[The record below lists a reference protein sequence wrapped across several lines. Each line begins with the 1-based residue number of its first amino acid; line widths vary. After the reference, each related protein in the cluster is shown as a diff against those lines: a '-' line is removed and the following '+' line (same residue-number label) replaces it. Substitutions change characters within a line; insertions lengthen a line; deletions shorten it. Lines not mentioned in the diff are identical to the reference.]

1 MNEYDLLGN
10 WSLLLALVVCGLGAA
25 AAVLAAWKK
34 SSPLLDLSRSAVYGA
49 ALLLTLA
56 SIRLLLAFLNNE
68 FRIEYVASYSERAMP
83 VGYKIAAFWAG
94 QNGSLLLWAWLVGV
108 LASLAAWWSRR
119 DPGRQQ
125 AVLLGVLLVAT
136 GYFLALLRWAMN
148 PFELLPQ
155 SPIDGNGMN
164 PLLQDMAMILH
175 PPLLF
180 VGYAGYTVPLALTAA
195 ALACGGG
202 LDVRWLNRVR
212 QWNLA
217 SWIFLTAGIVLGAQW
232 AYIELGWGGYWG
244 WDPVEN
250 ASLLPWFTSTALLHT
265 LIIQRYRDRM
275 KWWNTILIA
284 LSFLLCLFATYLTRS
299 GVIASVHAFGQS
311 NLGWFFLG
319 FMGVALLAWG
329 ALLGWRHEMHRAR
342 AGAWRLWSRE
352 SFVWAG
358 AALLMLMLLGV
369 LLGTMYPLISALF
382 SKTPITQGPSF
393 YNTLI
398 VPMGFVMAVVMA
410 VAPLLPLGKAALPP
424 RRLAVTLGAGVV
436 ALLIVAAVTLTQT
449 GYLAALTRHGF
460 KTAGWDRLSGAL
472 WLGGAAGIVTVAI
485 VAAVWELVLATMLGE
500 AAFRAR
506 QRRVGALSAHVG
518 LALAVLGLAGSA
530 FAVKSDTSVDQGQSI
545 SLGGY
550 TLRYDAVR
558 MVRGANYAALEAD
571 IALISPDGSTR
582 TLRPQKRIYHKH
594 PDKPNSEVDVRS
606 TPKDDV
612 YVSLLGWDPNTRQI
626 GIHAMVHPLVIWI
639 WLGSA
644 LLMLAALG
652 CLLVV
657 PLASPGATAG
667 EAQQAQ
673 SKDLPSAS

>member
-1 MNEYDLLGN
+1 MKEFDLLGN
-10 WSLLLALVVCGLGAA
+10 WSLLIALAVCGLGVG
-25 AAVLAAWKK
+25 AAVLAGWKR
-34 SSPLLDLSRSAVYGA
+34 SSPLLDLARTAVYGA

-56 SIRLLLAFLNNE
+56 SIRLLMAFLNNE
-68 FRIEYVASYSERAMP
+68 FHFEYVASYSERAMP
-83 VGYKIAAFWAG
+83 TGYKVAAFWAG

-108 LASLAAWWSRR
+108 LASLAVWWIRR
-119 DPGRQQ
+119 DPGRVQ
-125 AVLLGVLLVAT
+125 AVTIGVLLVVT

-148 PFELLPQ
+148 PFELLPTP
-155 SPIDGNGMN
+155 PIDGNGMN
-164 PLLQDMAMILH
+164 PLLQDLAMILH

-195 ALACGGG
+195 ALACGSG

-212 QWNLA
+212 QWNLV

-265 LIIQRYRDRM
+265 LIIQRTRDRM
-275 KWWNTILIA
+275 KWWNTVLIA

-299 GVIASVHAFGQS
+299 GIIASVHAFGQS

-319 FMGVALLAWG
+319 FLGAVLLAWG
-329 ALLGWRHEMHRAR
+329 ALLAWRHKMHRGR
-342 AGAWRLWSRE
+342 ASEWRLWSRE
-352 SFVWAG
+352 SFVWGG
-358 AALLMLMLLGV
+358 ATLLMLMLMGV
-369 LLGTMYPLISALF
+369 LVGTMFPILSAPF
-382 SKTPITQGPSF
+382 ANKPITQGADF

-398 VPMGFVMAVVMA
+398 VPMGFALAVVMA
-410 VAPLLPLGKAALPP
+410 LGPLLPLGKAAMP
-424 RRLAVTLGAGVV
+424 RRRLLIILATGLAV
-436 ALLIVAAVTLTQT
+436 LLIVTAVTLTQT
-449 GYLAALTRHGF
+449 GYLAALSQHGL
-460 KTAGWDRLSGAL
+460 KVAGGDRLTGAL
-472 WLGGAAGIVTVAI
+472 WMGGASGVVTVAI

-506 QRRVGALSAHVG
+506 LRRLGALAAHVG

-530 FAVKSDTSVDQGQSI
+530 FAVKTDTSVYPDQTI

-550 TLRYDAVR
+550 TLRYDSVR
-558 MVRGANYAALEAD
+558 MVNGANFVALEAR
-571 IALISPDGSTR
+571 ITLTAPDGSIR
-582 TLRPQKRIYHKH
+582 TLQPQKRIYHSH
-594 PDKPNSEVDVRS
+594 PDKPNSEVAVRS

-612 YVSLLGWDPNTRQI
+612 YVSLLGWDQNTQQI
-626 GIHAMVHPLVIWI
+626 GVHAMVHPLVMWI

-652 CLLVV
+652 CLLIAPPAPREPGGAEPEVV
-657 PLASPGATAG
+657 EDDTQSPR
-667 EAQQAQ
+667 
-673 SKDLPSAS
+673 P